1 MIMHIAINAQLLS
14 DQQSYRGAGVSNY
27 SRHLL
32 ASLGELVE
40 DGSTGHR
47 FTAFVNTSHAE
58 TAGIHIQR
66 TRWPLQRPLARI
78 IWEQSRLPLQ
88 LQQLRADLVHGLVN
102 VLPLTTRVPG
112 VVTVHDLSFMRMP
125 ESLTVARRT
134 YLTRLCQASVQRA
147 AHVIAVSRQTADDVM
162 HYFDIPA
169 AKISVVHNGVAA
181 SFVPGDSIT
190 TAAFRQTKNLPA
202 RFLLYLGTL
211 EPRKNLELLLK
222 AFARWRNQAR
232 ADERQIKLVLA
243 GGKGWFY
250 TEIFWL
256 VNALDLEQSVLF
268 PGFIAEN
275 ELPHWYQAAEGFV
288 YPSRF
293 EGFGL
298 PVLEA
303 MACGTPVLCSQASSL
318 LEIVGTSTLTF
329 PSHSEEELAAGLA
342 LLTGQ
347 PALRADLSAK
357 GLVQARQFTWR
368 NTAQA
373 TIAVYEAAR
382 G

>member
-1 MIMHIAINAQLLS
+1 MHIAINAQLLS

-32 ASLGELVE
+32 ASLGELVAE
-40 DGSTGHR
+40 GNTRHH
-47 FTAFVNTSHAE
+47 FTAFVNAKGGE
-58 TAGIHIQR
+58 TAGIQVQR
-66 TRWPLQRPLARI
+66 TRWPLHQPLARI
-78 IWEQSRLPLQ
+78 LWEQSLLPLQ
-88 LQQLRADLVHGLVN
+88 LHQLRADLVHGLVN
-102 VLPLTTRVPG
+102 VLPLTIRVPG

-125 ESLTVARRT
+125 ASLTAARRA

-162 HYFDIPA
+162 HYFGIPA
-169 AKISVVHNGVAA
+169 SKITVVYNGVAA
-181 SFVPGDSIT
+181 SFVPGDPTT
-190 TAAFRQTKNLPA
+190 TAAFCQTKNLPE

-222 AFARWRNQAR
+222 AFARWRNQAS

-250 TEIFWL
+250 TEIFRL

-288 YPSRF
+288 YPSLF

-329 PSHSEEELAAGLA
+329 PAHSEEELIAGLA

-347 PALRADLSAK
+347 PALRAALRASGLAQAK
-357 GLVQARQFTWR
+357 QFTWR

-373 TIAVYEAAR
+373 TIAVYETAR